1 MAMRDA
7 DFKRMAELL
16 KLGASMLNE
25 SCPECKVPLFKLKED
40 VFCPLCNRKFILVK
54 SDEEL
59 SKATADL
66 SLRSLE
72 KIAVSKLEELGDLVS
87 ATTNPDKQFELV
99 SLISMW
105 LDVLGKLRSLTSR
118 KE

>member
-1 MAMRDA
+1 MAVKDA

-25 SCPECKVPLFKLKED
+25 SCPECKVPLFKLKGD

-54 SDEEL
+54 SEEEFNR
-59 SKATADL
+59 AAVDL

-72 KIAVSKLEELGDLVS
+72 KIAISKLEELVDLVS
-87 ATTNPDKQFELV
+87 MIGNPDKQFELV

-105 LDVLGKLRSLTSR
+105 LDVLGKLRNLTSSR
-118 KE
+118 E

>member
-1 MAMRDA
+1 MSMKDA

-16 KLGASMLNE
+16 KLGASMLKE

-54 SDEEL
+54 SDDEL
-59 SKATADL
+59 SRASIDL

-87 ATTNPDKQFELV
+87 ATANPDKQFELV

-105 LDVLGKLRSLTSR
+105 LDIIGKLRSLTSR
-118 KE
+118 EK